1 MFRLSAVFDA
11 GPLGDT
17 EQSRLGTGIRD
28 TKKTV
33 EQEDDISGSL

>member
-28 TKKTV
+28 SHRI
-33 EQEDDISGSL
+33 EE